1 MNFPARLTHPEHGAM
16 HVYNQADLEKLQK
29 RGWKPEQQEEV
40 VVAEKPKRKYTRKT
54 K

>member
-1 MNFPARLTHPEHGAM
+1 MNFPARVVHPEHGAM

-29 RGWKPEQQEEV
+29 RGWEPEGEV
-40 VVAEKPKRKYTRKT
+40 IVEEKPKRKYIRKP

>member
-1 MNFPARLTHPEHGAM
+1 MNFPARVVHPEHGAM

-29 RGWKPEQQEEV
+29 RGWEAEHQEEV
-40 VVAEKPKRKYTRKT
+40 IAEEKPKRKYTRKP